1 MDAPISW
8 IQEQVIDAAT
18 VNLQQRVVER
28 GVHVW
33 SISGVGV
40 AFFSFACIVCGFVLF
55 VVSFVKFCGC

>member
-1 MDAPISW
+1 MDAPIPW
-8 IQEQVIDAAT
+8 IQEQVVDAAT

-40 AFFSFACIVCGFVLF
+40 AFFSFCVHRLRFCTLCGKL
-55 VVSFVKFCGC
+55 C

>member
-1 MDAPISW
+1 MDAPIPW

-28 GVHVW
+28 GVDVW

-40 AFFSFACIVCGFVLF
+40 SRFFFLRASYEVLY
-55 VVSFVKFCGC
+55 SLW